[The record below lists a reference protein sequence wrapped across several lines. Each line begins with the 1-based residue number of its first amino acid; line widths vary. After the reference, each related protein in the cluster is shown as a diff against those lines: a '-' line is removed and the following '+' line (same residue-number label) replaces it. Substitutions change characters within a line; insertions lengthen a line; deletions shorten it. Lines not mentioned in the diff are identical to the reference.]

1 MAIQLFGFEIKR
13 KSDEVDNKRVRSFV
27 EPNEGDGSI
36 NVTATVPPGQ
46 VQQCLPLWIWKVM
59 LNRKQN

>member
-1 MAIQLFGFEIKR
+1 MAVQLFGFEIKR

-36 NVTATVPPGQ
+36 NVTATVPWGRCGN
-46 VQQCLPLWIWKVM
+46 VFRCGYGRLC
-59 LNRKQN
+59 